1 MKVRNGNVSDGFEKF
16 AIVAMILFINICLLV
31 PVWQSASNS
40 QLKMRLAQSE
50 ETLRANEEQKM
61 TLNASIASKMTP
73 EYLIEQSQQQNIV
86 FRQITDS
93 STGAVANL
101 RNLSK

>member
-1 MKVRNGNVSDGFEKF
+1 MKVKNARFSDNFEKF
-16 AIVAMILFINICLLV
+16 VIVVMILFINVCLMV

-40 QLKMRLAQSE
+40 QLQRRLAMSE
-50 ETLRANEEQKM
+50 EALRANEERKM

-73 EYLIEQSQQQNIV
+73 EYLIEQSVEQNIV

-93 STGAVANL
+93 NATGAVASN
-101 RNLSK
+101 K

>member
-1 MKVRNGNVSDGFEKF
+1 MKVKSGKVSDGFEKLS
-16 AIVAMILFINICLLV
+16 IVVMILFINVCLLV
-31 PVWQSASNS
+31 PIWQSATNS
-40 QLKMRLAQSE
+40 QLQWRLAQSE

-101 RNLSK
+101 SK

>member
-1 MKVRNGNVSDGFEKF
+1 MKVRSGKVSDGFEKLS
-16 AIVAMILFINICLLV
+16 IVVMILFINVCLLV
-31 PVWQSASNS
+31 PIWQSATNS
-40 QLKMRLAQSE
+40 QLQWRLAQSE

-101 RNLSK
+101 SK